1 MRSAAMY
8 MPMAQRVDVA
18 LSERGIVKSRSR
30 AKALIAEQKVLLNG
44 VPVAKPSVLVGEG
57 DVLTLEA
64 DLPYVGRGGL
74 KLEGA
79 LQAFALSL
87 AGRVCMDIG
96 ASTGGFTDCMLQNGA
111 ARVYAIDV
119 GHGQLD
125 AALCRNPAVV
135 NMEGTDI
142 RRLTG
147 DMLPQTPDFAGI
159 DVSFI
164 SLRLVLPTVYALL
177 ADRADCAALIK
188 PQFEAGRAQIGKRGI
203 VKSAG
208 AHVQVLTEILAFSR
222 EVGFAVKG
230 LCLSPIHGGDGNVEY
245 LVHLTKGQG
254 TDAAIPDLKA
264 LAAAR

>member
-1 MRSAAMY
+1 
-8 MPMAQRVDVA
+8 MAKKRLD
-18 LSERGIVKSRSR
+18 
-30 AKALIAEQKVLLNG
+30 VLLCDRG
-44 VPVAKPSVLVGEG
+44 LADSRQKAQAVIMAG
-57 DVLTLEA
+57 DVFVDGQRASKAGLAVEEDAGLEVRGNTLR
-64 DLPYVGRGGL
+64 YVSRGGL
-74 KLEGA
+74 KLEKA
-79 LQAFALSL
+79 MACFPISL
-87 AGRVCMDIG
+87 EGKVAADIG

-164 SLRLVLPTVYALL
+164 SLRLVLPVVYALL
-177 ADRADCAALIK
+177 SDRADCAALIK

-264 LAAAR
+264 LAASAGLAARAR